1 MDRDMR
7 IGVASRIKLLRMV
20 AGETQEELA
29 EELKNHGVKVTQAT
43 VSRDIKE
50 LRLIKTLGED
60 GRYHY
65 AAVRSAAT
73 EEVSSKLQTLFRD
86 AVRSVDHACNM
97 VVVKSLAG
105 TAGAVC
111 TAVDSM
117 ELPSIVGTLA
127 GDDTIM
133 IVVRTEADAVR
144 LSRTLKEL
152 TLD

>member
-1 MDRDMR
+1 MKSKRQE
-7 IGVASRIKLLRMV
+7 ALLEIIRRERV
-20 AGETQEELA
+20 DTQEELTNA
-29 EELKNHGVKVTQAT
+29 LRAAGFPVTQAT

-86 AVRSVDHACNM
+86 AVRGVDAACNM
-97 VVVKSLAG
+97 VVVRCLGG

-111 TAVDSM
+111 AAIDSM

-133 IVVRTEADAVR
+133 IVARTEADAVR

>member
-1 MDRDMR
+1 MKSKRQEALLEIIRRER
-7 IGVASRIKLLRMV
+7 ID
-20 AGETQEELA
+20 TQEELTNA
-29 EELKNHGVKVTQAT
+29 LRAAGFPVTQAT

-86 AVRSVDHACNM
+86 AVRSVDCACNM

-117 ELPSIVGTLA
+117 ELPSVVGTLA

-133 IVVRTEADAVR
+133 IVARTEADAVR
-144 LSRTLKEL
+144 LTRTLKEL

>member
-1 MDRDMR
+1 MKSKRQEALLEIIRRER
-7 IGVASRIKLLRMV
+7 ID
-20 AGETQEELA
+20 TQEELTNA
-29 EELKNHGVKVTQAT
+29 LREAGFSVTQAT

-65 AAVRSAAT
+65 AAVKSAAS

-86 AVRSVDHACNM
+86 AVRVVDHACNI
-97 VVVKSLAG
+97 VVVKCLAG

-111 TAVDSM
+111 AAVDAM

-127 GDDTIM
+127 GDDTVM
-133 IVVRTEADAVR
+133 IVARTEADALR
-144 LSRTLKEL
+144 LSRTLKDL
-152 TLD
+152 TVD

>member
-1 MDRDMR
+1 MKSKRQEALLEIIRRER
-7 IGVASRIKLLRMV
+7 ID
-20 AGETQEELA
+20 TQEELTNA
-29 EELKNHGVKVTQAT
+29 LRAAGFSVTQAT

-86 AVRSVDHACNM
+86 AVRTVDHACNM
-97 VVVKSLAG
+97 VVVKCLGG

-111 TAVDSM
+111 AAVDSM

-133 IVVRTEADAVR
+133 IVARTEADALR
-144 LSRTLKEL
+144 LSRTLKDL

>member
-1 MDRDMR
+1 MKSKRQEALLEIIRRER
-7 IGVASRIKLLRMV
+7 ID
-20 AGETQEELA
+20 TQEELTNA
-29 EELKNHGVKVTQAT
+29 LRAAGYSVTQAT

>member
-1 MDRDMR
+1 MKSKRQEALLEIIRRER
-7 IGVASRIKLLRMV
+7 ID
-20 AGETQEELA
+20 TQEELTNA
-29 EELKNHGVKVTQAT
+29 LRAAGYPVTQAT

-73 EEVSSKLQTLFRD
+73 QEVSSKLQTLFRD
-86 AVRSVDHACNM
+86 VVKSVDHACNM

-111 TAVDSM
+111 AAVDSM

-133 IVVRTEADAVR
+133 IVARTEAEAVR
-144 LSRTLKEL
+144 LSRTLKDL

>member
-1 MDRDMR
+1 MKSKRQEALLEIIRRER
-7 IGVASRIKLLRMV
+7 ID
-20 AGETQEELA
+20 TQEELTNA
-29 EELKNHGVKVTQAT
+29 LRAAGFPVTQAT

-86 AVRSVDHACNM
+86 VVKSVDHACNM

-111 TAVDSM
+111 AAVDSM

-133 IVVRTEADAVR
+133 IVARTEADAVR
-144 LSRTLKEL
+144 LSRTLKDL

>member
-1 MDRDMR
+1 MKSKRQEALLEIIRRER
-7 IGVASRIKLLRMV
+7 ID
-20 AGETQEELA
+20 TQEELTNA
-29 EELKNHGVKVTQAT
+29 LREAGFSVTQAT
-43 VSRDIKE
+43 ISRDIKE

-65 AAVRSAAT
+65 AAVRSTAT

-86 AVRSVDHACNM
+86 AVRTVDHACNM
-97 VVVKSLAG
+97 VVVKCLSG

-111 TAVDSM
+111 AAVDSM

-133 IVVRTEADAVR
+133 IVARTEADALR
-144 LSRTLKEL
+144 LSRTLKDL

>member
-1 MDRDMR
+1 MKAKRQETLLEIIQRER
-7 IGVASRIKLLRMV
+7 ID
-20 AGETQEELA
+20 TQEELTNA
-29 EELKNHGVKVTQAT
+29 LREAGFSVTQAT

-65 AAVRSAAT
+65 AAVKSAAT
-73 EEVSSKLQTLFRD
+73 KEVSSKLHTLFRD
-86 AVRSVDHACNM
+86 AVRSVDYACNM
-97 VVVKSLAG
+97 VVVKCLAG

-111 TAVDSM
+111 AALDSM

-133 IVVRTEADAVR
+133 IVARTETEAMR
-144 LSRTLKEL
+144 LSHTLKDL

>member
-1 MDRDMR
+1 MKSKRQEALLEIIRHER
-7 IGVASRIKLLRMV
+7 ID
-20 AGETQEELA
+20 TQEELTNA
-29 EELKNHGVKVTQAT
+29 LRAAGYPVTQAT
-43 VSRDIKE
+43 ISRDIKE

-65 AAVRSAAT
+65 TAVRSAAT

-86 AVRSVDHACNM
+86 VVKSVDHACNM

-105 TAGAVC
+105 TAGTVC
-111 TAVDSM
+111 AAVDSM

-127 GDDTIM
+127 GDDTSM
-133 IVVRTEADAVR
+133 IVARTEADAVR
-144 LSRTLKEL
+144 LSRTLKDL

>member
-1 MDRDMR
+1 MKSKRQEALLEIIRRER
-7 IGVASRIKLLRMV
+7 ID
-20 AGETQEELA
+20 TQEELTNA
-29 EELKNHGVKVTQAT
+29 LRAAGFSVTQAT

-65 AAVRSAAT
+65 AAVRSAAS
-73 EEVSSKLQTLFRD
+73 EEVSSRLQTLFRD
-86 AVRSVDHACNM
+86 AVRTVDHACNM
-97 VVVKSLAG
+97 VVVKCLAG

-111 TAVDSM
+111 AAVDSM

-133 IVVRTEADAVR
+133 IVVRSEADAVR
-144 LSRTLKEL
+144 ISRTLKDL